1 MAFDI
6 MGVEEMITGI
16 MTNKADVNPY
26 NAIGPDNIHSKVLKE
41 AAADLSELLYEL
53 LKQTPQTDILPG
65 TWREVTAT
73 STFKSGDR
81 HSPVSYRPIGH
92 TSTPCEIMERLL
104 EHVNPKSFLSSH
116 LFLPNMTSVPT
127 AHESITTFKNATDPT
142 ALQIDRD
149 AFNRWSDDG
158 SLPLN
163 DIKFAYMSLG
173 GDSSKAFVIRDAFNM
188 VDIME
193 IDLIIGTLAR
203 DGVITAVERVWRAA
217 TDVVAGLGNVGYEPP
232 REVLDLYS
240 LEFRRLLDELPLICI
255 SFRRPFICM
264 SCLFRDSCTSLE
276 ATLDPLLATPNKQ
289 KSGACKCG
297 YKASKDV
304 SAQIATV
311 EKALN
316 DTQRT
321 LSDMKSELSSLN
333 EYIALALPGAAAA
346 RKAVALS
353 TAQIEEVATSLKD
366 RALREKRLVLWG
378 RFPTTL
384 SPGEQARAVLNACF
398 SPESTKMVS
407 ASRLR
412 SKATKKSLGL
422 LVTLPAKISTEEV
435 LEKAVELKKKHVN
448 LRGVSLDRSLQER
461 QKRSQ
466 LARTRLCIKADPKL
480 QASVKVLIPDV
491 KRTPVSSDEPPQ
503 AHTSEATAPI
513 SLESQAPVDMQ
524 GAGKTDPKGA
534 KDHQSSRPPIISHKK
549 RPQKKFLFLSFT
561 AQVQN
566 RKSPSESSESKSGPN
581 VIDLGPREADE
592 ASNRDAHLCPGCD
605 ETATTPQEGSQ
616 NYAASCT
623 TPLTTEATFPSFP
636 SCTSVSFCTQPN
648 EEVALKCVY
657 TNCLSLLNKLPEIRQ
672 LVHDTSPH
680 ILALTETWLSA
691 DISDNELHV
700 PGYSLYR
707 TDSSRGRMGGCAVF
721 LSQKLPVPAVVGEF
735 TFPEKCDT
743 LWIKLQLRKRDT
755 LLTGVVY
762 RSPSCSASDDEAILA
777 TLDRLTSAQRF
788 SHLLIM
794 GDFNAPK
801 LNSMAASHEDCG
813 CGFSKPLAM
822 LIHEKAWTQHV
833 DLPTRHRPG
842 QTPSLLDLV
851 ITNEAH
857 LVDRVVIKPPLGH
870 SDHMLL
876 NFDFICYWL
885 QNAVTKTSFRNFQN
899 ADFNALRTFLSTL
912 SLTSDSVNLNYLSF
926 KAAIHEAD
934 EAFVPR
940 KLLKFSSRAPLP
952 RNIRRLLELRS
963 RLFSKQKLTDR
974 PEDLEA
980 FRSVRNRCKREIRQH
995 TQHVQSKILQ
1005 IAHENKNFLFKYI
1018 RRQRKTKP
1026 SALSLRL
1033 PDGETSSNPQ
1043 VVAEM
1048 FREYYSSVYNVDLP
1062 NWHPILPQ
1070 RHFQQPILTADFSV
1084 SDVQDLLLK
1093 INPYSAMGPD
1103 KIHPRILKEA
1113 AVSLAMPLFDLFKQ
1127 TLRTGTLPEAWKEAN
1142 VSPIFKTGDRHSP
1155 ASYRPISL
1163 TSIPCKIME
1172 RLLKRTIFK
1181 HFFSN
1186 NLFSSTQHGFLPER
1200 SCITNMLIFM
1210 DSLTEAKD
1218 NGHISDAIF
1227 FDFAKAFDRVPH
1239 GPLLHKLEAYGI
1251 QGEVL
1256 RWITSFLGNR
1266 TFRVKTGSG
1275 LSSPSP
1281 VSVGVPQGSVLGPL
1295 LFLIYINDLPDLI
1308 SSNALLYADDLKIWN
1323 ACDPSAL
1330 QIDLDRIKCWSED
1343 WSLPLNDS
1351 KCAHMS
1357 LGGDSGNLFV
1367 IHGAQSVVGI
1377 TKVDLKKD
1385 LGIWLSSGLSFSYH
1399 HQLAAKRGLMTLG
1412 MIKRTFPRIDKRAF
1426 HTLYR
1431 VYIRPL
1437 LEYANQVVYTG
1448 LKKDILAI
1456 ERVQRVATK
1465 MVTGLRH
1472 LSYESRLEILD
1483 LYPLEFRRLRGDLIL
1498 THFLFSTGLVQQ
1510 FFTLVSD
1517 NSRRGHDKKL
1527 YKLRPRTFLRQQFF
1541 SYRVINYWNDLPLEI
1556 TDVPTIILFT
1566 TDSSLE
1572 AVDAFT
1578 HLGSTLP
1585 STCAIADEISAKLAK
1600 TRVVFAIKEAKNL
1613 IPMDPNGLSDPYV
1626 KIKLGPNDE
1635 MNRKYK
1641 TKTVKS
1647 SLDPVWDETFTM

>member
-1 MAFDI
+1 MA
-6 MGVEEMITGI
+6 
-16 MTNKADVNPY
+16 NYSN
-26 NAIGPDNIHSKVLKE
+26 
-41 AAADLSELLYEL
+41 
-53 LKQTPQTDILPG
+53 
-65 TWREVTAT
+65 
-73 STFKSGDR
+73 
-81 HSPVSYRPIGH
+81 
-92 TSTPCEIMERLL
+92 
-104 EHVNPKSFLSSH
+104 
-116 LFLPNMTSVPT
+116 
-127 AHESITTFKNATDPT
+127 
-142 ALQIDRD
+142 
-149 AFNRWSDDG
+149 
-158 SLPLN
+158 SLT
-163 DIKFAYMSLG
+163 
-173 GDSSKAFVIRDAFNM
+173 V
-188 VDIME
+188 
-193 IDLIIGTLAR
+193 
-203 DGVITAVERVWRAA
+203 
-217 TDVVAGLGNVGYEPP
+217 
-232 REVLDLYS
+232 S
-240 LEFRRLLDELPLICI
+240 LERASNHLRKSDGLTLE
-255 SFRRPFICM
+255 
-264 SCLFRDSCTSLE
+264 SL
-276 ATLDPLLATPNKQ
+276 
-289 KSGACKCG
+289 
-297 YKASKDV
+297 
-304 SAQIATV
+304 
-311 EKALN
+311 
-316 DTQRT
+316 QRT
-321 LSDMKSELSSLN
+321 F
-333 EYIALALPGAAAA
+333 
-346 RKAVALS
+346 
-353 TAQIEEVATSLKD
+353 T
-366 RALREKRLVLWG
+366 
-378 RFPTTL
+378 
-384 SPGEQARAVLNACF
+384 
-398 SPESTKMVS
+398 
-407 ASRLR
+407 
-412 SKATKKSLGL
+412 KSL
-422 LVTLPAKISTEEV
+422 
-435 LEKAVELKKKHVN
+435 
-448 LRGVSLDRSLQER
+448 
-461 QKRSQ
+461 
-466 LARTRLCIKADPKL
+466 
-480 QASVKVLIPDV
+480 
-491 KRTPVSSDEPPQ
+491 
-503 AHTSEATAPI
+503 
-513 SLESQAPVDMQ
+513 
-524 GAGKTDPKGA
+524 
-534 KDHQSSRPPIISHKK
+534 
-549 RPQKKFLFLSFT
+549 
-561 AQVQN
+561 
-566 RKSPSESSESKSGPN
+566 
-581 VIDLGPREADE
+581 LG
-592 ASNRDAHLCPGCD
+592 
-605 ETATTPQEGSQ
+605 
-616 NYAASCT
+616 Y
-623 TPLTTEATFPSFP
+623 
-636 SCTSVSFCTQPN
+636 
-648 EEVALKCVY
+648 
-657 TNCLSLLNKLPEIRQ
+657 
-672 LVHDTSPH
+672 
-680 ILALTETWLSA
+680 
-691 DISDNELHV
+691 
-700 PGYSLYR
+700 
-707 TDSSRGRMGGCAVF
+707 
-721 LSQKLPVPAVVGEF
+721 
-735 TFPEKCDT
+735 
-743 LWIKLQLRKRDT
+743 
-755 LLTGVVY
+755 
-762 RSPSCSASDDEAILA
+762 LA
-777 TLDRLTSAQRF
+777 TLSYTERCHRPA
-788 SHLLIM
+788 
-794 GDFNAPK
+794 
-801 LNSMAASHEDCG
+801 
-813 CGFSKPLAM
+813 
-822 LIHEKAWTQHV
+822 
-833 DLPTRHRPG
+833 RHRPG

-1556 TDVPTIILFT
+1556 VSCSSKDRLKVLL
-1566 TDSSLE
+1566 DS
-1572 AVDAFT
+1572 
-1578 HLGSTLP
+1578 HLLNKP
-1585 STCAIADEISAKLAK
+1585 L
-1600 TRVVFAIKEAKNL
+1600 N
-1613 IPMDPNGLSDPYV
+1613 
-1626 KIKLGPNDE
+1626 
-1635 MNRKYK
+1635 
-1641 TKTVKS
+1641 
-1647 SLDPVWDETFTM
+1647 